1 MFVQL
6 ERAPLVL
13 LRCRFVQQRLRGP
26 AERAL
31 RPLTAAA
38 TRTEA
43 SGCRLLW
50 AGKAR
55 GGQAGRVWV
64 PEAGGRVREFFYFY
78 FFVVFFFLSFL
89 FFYDFFFCV
98 CMLLFAIPRGHSR
111 HSANRN

>member
-43 SGCRLLW
+43 SGCHLLW

-55 GGQAGRVWV
+55 GGQAGRGV
-64 PEAGGRVREFFYFY
+64 GSRGRRESQG
-78 FFVVFFFLSFL
+78 VFLFL
-89 FFYDFFFCV
+89 FFCCFLFFVFFIF
-98 CMLLFAIPRGHSR
+98 L
-111 HSANRN
+111 